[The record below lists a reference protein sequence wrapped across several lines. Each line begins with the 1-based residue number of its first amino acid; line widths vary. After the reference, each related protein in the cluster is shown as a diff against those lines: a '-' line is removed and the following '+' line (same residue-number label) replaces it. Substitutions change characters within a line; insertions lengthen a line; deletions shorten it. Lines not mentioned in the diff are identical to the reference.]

1 MSSETT
7 NNGTQFASRWG
18 FILASIGSAVGMAN
32 VWGFPAKVGQ
42 NGGGAFIIIY
52 LLFIVLFGVVA
63 LSAEFAIGRRTGSGT
78 VASYGAAWASRNE
91 KLRTPG
97 TILGWLPL
105 AGSMGIA
112 LGYACIIAYI
122 LKGLVD
128 SVTGT
133 LLKVDAG
140 AWFDGMAMTPFS
152 VVPYHVI
159 VVVVTLATM
168 LMGRGLCY
176 VILQAQTKGPLP
188 ASYNWIGTGF
198 LPTMR
203 IGEGTMNGG
212 KGIDALCLIVAA
224 MLAVLLVLN
233 EIKSIAAAKKNNL
246 PVAPI
251 WQTLLKNVVIIGVI
265 LFFFYKLACYNGIPV
280 VLILMALIVAI
291 YHFITT
297 KTVAGRQIYAMGG
310 NAKAARLSGI
320 DTKKVFFWVYTNM
333 GFLAAVAGIVL
344 SARNQSAT
352 PKAGDGFEMDAI
364 ASCYI
369 GGAATS
375 GGSGTIVGAV
385 IGAFI
390 MGILNNGMSLAGYDT
405 NVQKVVKGLV
415 LLGAVTFDL
424 VSKRKIE

>member
-1 MSSETT
+1 MA
-7 NNGTQFASRWG
+7 NNTKKLTKKSGGGLGQYGIMIMLVAVYILFAIITDG
-18 FILASIGSAVGMAN
+18 KNLTPMNINNLIMQNGYVVILATGMLLCVLTGNVDLGVGSVVASCGAVAGTLIIDFGWSTPMAMLGALG
-32 VWGFPAKVGQ
+32 VGLAFGVFVGFFVAYIDIPP
-42 NGGGAFIIIY
+42 
-52 LLFIVLFGVVA
+52 FIV
-63 LSAEFAIGRRTGSGT
+63 T
-78 VASYGAAWASRNE
+78 
-91 KLRTPG
+91 
-97 TILGWLPL
+97 
-105 AGSMGIA
+105 
-112 LGYACIIAYI
+112 
-122 LKGLVD
+122 
-128 SVTGT
+128 
-133 LLKVDAG
+133 
-140 AWFDGMAMTPFS
+140 MATQ
-152 VVPYHVI
+152 
-159 VVVVTLATM
+159 

-176 VILQAQTKGPLP
+176 IILQAQTKGPLP
-188 ASYNWIGTGF
+188 ADYNWIGTGF
-198 LPTMR
+198 LPTIR
-203 IGEGTMNGG
+203 IGEGSMNGG
-212 KGIDALCLIVAA
+212 KGVDAICLVVAVVIS
-224 MLAVLLVLN
+224 VLLVLN
-233 EIKSIAAAKKNNL
+233 ELKGIAAAKKNNL
-246 PVAPI
+246 PVAPA
-251 WQTLLKNVVIIGVI
+251 WQTILKDAILIGVI
-265 LFFFYKLACYNGIPV
+265 LFFCYKLACYNGIPV
-280 VLILMALIVAI
+280 VLILMAVIVAV
-291 YHFITT
+291 YYFITT

-424 VSKRKIE
+424 VSKRKKK